1 MKITT
6 ARKLQELFVGKI
18 CTILTVRSAKQ
29 NFQDQQFSDF
39 FTGIIET
46 LDEDGIFAKHH
57 LTGCMTFYSW
67 PHVIS
72 ILEEQVIQEDD
83 PQYESIMEE
92 IKKSP
97 EQPNVLPVNQSPFVN
112 PDTMASLSQQAKNIQ
127 NTMLRKD

>member
-1 MKITT
+1 
-6 ARKLQELFVGKI
+6 
-18 CTILTVRSAKQ
+18 
-29 NFQDQQFSDF
+29 
-39 FTGIIET
+39 
-46 LDEDGIFAKHH
+46 
-57 LTGCMTFYSW
+57 MTFYSW